1 MKYINV
7 VINHNSRHT
16 DTYYTYAAPDDITVG
31 DIVEV
36 SFNRGN
42 KPKKAYVF
50 EESVTPD
57 CEVSKIK
64 AITGK
69 NSDIS
74 LNPEM
79 VKTCIWMKRR
89 YGIKYLDAVKCFV
102 PNGNPAKEGK
112 EKEPYKDAE
121 GEKQDI
127 RNLTEEQQIAVDT
140 ISCAVRGG
148 RQESFLIHG
157 VTGSGK
163 TEVYMRRGSCGE

>member
-7 VINHNSRHT
+7 VIDHNSRHT

-42 KPKKAYVF
+42 KPKTAYVF
-50 EESVTPD
+50 EEGVTPD

-102 PNGNPAKEGK
+102 PNGNPAKG
-112 EKEPYKDAE
+112 
-121 GEKQDI
+121 
-127 RNLTEEQQIAVDT
+127 
-140 ISCAVRGG
+140 RGG
-148 RQESFLIHG
+148 RE
-157 VTGSGK
+157 TGHQKADRGAADSGGYHQLRGQRRK
-163 TEVYMRRGSCGE
+163 TGKFSHSRGHRKWQDGSLYAGHRRGSCGE